1 MALTEYQLS
10 ILRLLAG
17 ERKRRGERYVAGGAA
32 LNALLKAPR
41 LSRDLDIFHDSD
53 EAIAESWE
61 ADRRAL
67 VADGHTLAVVREA
80 PAFIEALV
88 TRGSERTAIQWARD
102 SAFRFFPLIENETLG
117 MVLHP
122 FDLATNKVLAMAGRL
137 EVRDWVDVITCDE
150 KLQPF
155 GYLVWAAC
163 GKDPGYNPTSLLAVA
178 QRQRYSRAE
187 IETLDF
193 LEARPDASRL
203 GERWHEMVAEAEEIA
218 AALPAEELGAC
229 VIDERGKLCDLD
241 AETLLVHL
249 REQRVRFHSGSIGG
263 VWPRVFDPRE

>member
-1 MALTEYQLS
+1 MALTSYQLS

-17 ERKRRGERYVAGGAA
+17 ARKRRGERYVAGGAA

-53 EAIAESWE
+53 QALVESWDE
-61 ADRRAL
+61 DRRVLA
-67 VADGHTLAVVREA
+67 AGGHTLAVVREA

-88 TRGSERTAIQWARD
+88 TRGSERTAVQWARD
-102 SAFRFFPLIENETLG
+102 SAFRFFPLIEDETFG

-122 FDLATNKVLAMAGRL
+122 VDLATNKVLAMAGRL
-137 EVRDWVDVITCDE
+137 EVRDWIDVITCDE

-163 GKDPGYNPTSLLAVA
+163 GKDPGYNPRSLLAIA

-193 LEARPDASRL
+193 HDVRPDASQL
-203 GERWHEMVAEAEEIA
+203 GERWHDMVAEAGRIVDE
-218 AALPAEELGAC
+218 LPAEEVGTCVFDETGDLCALGTEAL
-229 VIDERGKLCDLD
+229 R
-241 AETLLVHL
+241 AHL
-249 REQRVRFHSGSIGG
+249 REQRVHFHAGSIGG
-263 VWPRVFDPRE
+263 VWPRVFDPRD

>member
-32 LNALLKAPR
+32 LNALLRAPCF
-41 LSRDLDIFHDSD
+41 SRDLNIIHDSD
-53 EAIAESWE
+53 EAIAESWD

-88 TRGSERTAIQWARD
+88 TRGSERTAGQWAGD
-102 SAFRFFPLIENETLG
+102 SAFRFFPLIEDETLG
-117 MVLHP
+117 MALHP
-122 FDLATNKVLAMAGRL
+122 FDLATKKVLAMAGRL

-163 GKDPGYNPTSLLAVA
+163 DKDPGCNPKSILAVA
-178 QRQRYSRAE
+178 QRERYSRAE

-193 LEARPDASRL
+193 HEARPDATGL
-203 GERWHEMVAEAEEIA
+203 GERWHAMDVEAGEIT
-218 AALPAEELGAC
+218 AALPAEELGTC
-229 VIDERGKLCDLD
+229 VIDERGKLYDLD

-249 REQRVRFHSGSIGG
+249 REERVRFHSGSIGG